1 VTTPSTNP
9 PTDAAAPP
17 TDDPPADATPAPPAA
32 ATGPARPVGTDPAEL
47 LAASSAGNRVA
58 LARLLTL
65 VERGGAPG
73 RAAAALAYRTGRE
86 ARSVGITGPPGA
98 GKSTLVDRLIT
109 TVRTAGV
116 DPVGVLA
123 VDPSSPFSGGAILG
137 DRVRMQDHALDAGV
151 FIRSMA
157 SRGHLGGL
165 AVAVPEAIRVLAATG
180 FPLVLVETVGV
191 GQVEVEVAG
200 ATDTTVVVL
209 NPKWGDAI
217 QANKAGLLETAD
229 VFVINKADMPG
240 ARETRR
246 DLEQMLDLTTPGDW
260 RPPVLETA
268 AATGEGV
275 EALWEEIERH
285 GRHLAEGGSL
295 QSGRAARIE
304 REFRTVLAARIEVE
318 VDRLC
323 AQEEFAGLAQAV
335 AEHRID
341 PYDAADRLLARVTE
355 QAAPA

>member
-1 VTTPSTNP
+1 VSTPS
-9 PTDAAAPP
+9 AA
-17 TDDPPADATPAPPAA
+17 DPPARPA
-32 ATGPARPVGTDPAEL
+32 GDDPEAL
-47 LAASSAGNRVA
+47 FAASAAGNRAA

-73 RAAAALAYRTGRE
+73 RSVAALAYRSGSE
-86 ARSVGITGPPGA
+86 ARTVGITGPPGA

-109 TVRTAGV
+109 TVRAAGV
-116 DPVGVLA
+116 EPVGVLA

-165 AVAVPEAIRVLAATG
+165 AVAVPEAIRVLAAAG

-209 NPKWGDAI
+209 NPRWGDAI

-229 VFVINKADMPG
+229 IFVINKADMAG

-246 DLEQMLDLTTPGDW
+246 DLEQMLDLSSLGDW
-260 RPPVLETA
+260 RPPVLETV
-268 AATGEGV
+268 AATGEGLD
-275 EALWEEIERH
+275 ALWDEIGRH
-285 GRHLAEGGSL
+285 GRHLEAHGSL
-295 QSGRAARIE
+295 GSARSARRE
-304 REFRTVLAARIEVE
+304 REFRTVLAARIGREVE
-318 VDRLC
+318 VLRHDG
-323 AQEEFAGLAQAV
+323 EFAGLLRGV
-335 AEHRID
+335 AEHSVD
-341 PYDAADRLLARVTE
+341 PYEAADRLLDHVMGRRTGT
-355 QAAPA
+355 